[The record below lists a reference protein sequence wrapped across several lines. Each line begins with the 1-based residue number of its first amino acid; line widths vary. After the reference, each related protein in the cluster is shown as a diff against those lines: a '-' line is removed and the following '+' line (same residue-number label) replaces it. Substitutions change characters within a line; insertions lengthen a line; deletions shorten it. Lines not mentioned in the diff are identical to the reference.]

1 MSARLLLT
9 LNNSFI
15 SEHPLEGELISIGRK
30 SDNDIVVEHKAV
42 SGKHA
47 RILTIAGESF
57 LEDLNST
64 NGTFINGKPVTK
76 QVLKNGDR
84 ISIGQHV
91 LTFESRAEP
100 EEDPDKT
107 MVIRPYA
114 VGMDGSA
121 AFGEAAEAKKQEQA
135 SQQSAL
141 KPGEKP
147 ALLQMI
153 SGPNNGKKL
162 ALTKSITRLGKPGEQ
177 FAAIA
182 KRPQGYFLMH
192 LGGNTP
198 QPKLNDKTVG
208 TQAQGLSHGDIVEVG
223 NVRMKILIPS

>member
-1 MSARLLLT
+1 MPARILLT

-15 SEHPLEGELISIGRK
+15 SEHPLESELVSIGRK
-30 SDNDIVVEHKAV
+30 SDNDIVVDHMAV

-64 NGTFINGKPVTK
+64 NGTFINGKSVTK

-84 ISIGQHV
+84 IAIGQHI
-91 LTFESRAEP
+91 LTFETK
-100 EEDPDKT
+100 EEERELEKT

-114 VGMDGSA
+114 VGMEGPA
-121 AFGEAAEAKKQEQA
+121 VAAKKEEQPDSA
-135 SQQSAL
+135 SSAL

-153 SGPNNGKKL
+153 SGPNNGKKV

-208 TQAQGLSHGDIVEVG
+208 TQAQSLTHGDIVEVG